1 MDESIREDEEQLW
14 QLLDITKNEMPD
26 LAEAHSG
33 SVKDAVYK
41 DGSLDFKTKRLLSL
55 AAAVQAACKDCMIS
69 PNSKALE
76 VGAAPKEIFEACSV
90 AIRMGGTLGKSQ
102 ALVVADHLREKEIIK

>member
-55 AAAVQAACKDCMIS
+55 AAAVQAACKGMIS
-69 PNSKALE
+69 QTSKALE
-76 VGAAPKEIFEACSV
+76 FGAAPEEIFEACSV